1 MDLADGTMRCEENC
15 YWDAEA
21 HLCTTVGE
29 ECCAGTCQRVTG
41 VPGVR
46 GWELKCMA
54 ESGGGNGGGKNNL
67 GGSGRSEGM
76 WEAAA

>member
-15 YWDAEA
+15 YCDAEA

-41 VPGVR
+41 VPGR

-54 ESGGGNGGGKNNL
+54 ESGGKNNL
-67 GGSGRSEGM
+67 GGRREGM
-76 WEAAA
+76 WEEAA